1 MLSSSP
7 SSSLA
12 SSSLYYHHHML
23 LKGDPIG
30 CFLLSFVPPRSRPAS
45 HWHRRTSSWK
55 VMMMTMMM
63 MVMMMPLLG
72 RNSIIKIT
80 LTFLILIITLLFMI
94 VFIITIIIFSKQRTV
109 WKAVWAAHRSLRA
122 DRWSSYASSAQ
133 EAQES
138 LNEHHQIL
146 QIYSFLAKYI
156 TVFIFI
162 LK

>member
-12 SSSLYYHHHML
+12 SSSLYYHHHMI
-23 LKGDPIG
+23 LKGGPIG
-30 CFLLSFVPPRSRPAS
+30 CLLLSFVPPRSRPAS

-55 VMMMTMMM
+55 VMMTMMMM
-63 MVMMMPLLG
+63 MVMMMAMMTMMMPLLIGPLLG

-94 VFIITIIIFSKQRTV
+94 VFIITIIIFSQQRTV
-109 WKAVWAAHRSLRA
+109 WKAAWAAHQSLRA

-133 EAQES
+133 ES
-138 LNEHHQIL
+138 LNEHQKIP
-146 QIYSFLAKYI
+146 QIY
-156 TVFIFI
+156 
-162 LK
+162 

>member
-1 MLSSSP
+1 MFFLKVGLLYGALSLENADHSGLLVTVVTC
-7 SSSLA
+7 SL
-12 SSSLYYHHHML
+12 LNY
-23 LKGDPIG
+23 
-30 CFLLSFVPPRSRPAS
+30 CF
-45 HWHRRTSSWK
+45 WK
-55 VMMMTMMM
+55 VTLLAAFFS
-63 MVMMMPLLG
+63 VLFLRGLVPLLIGIDGPLLG
-72 RNSIIKIT
+72 RNSIINIT
-80 LTFLILIITLLFMI
+80 LAFLILIITLLFMI
-94 VFIITIIIFSKQRTV
+94 VFIITIIIFSQQRTV
-109 WKAVWAAHRSLRA
+109 WKAVWAADQSLRA